1 MRHTGSAAD
10 AEELLRNHQSKIG
23 KGLRRVKSKRQAEI
37 LRIIE
42 EVDVET
48 QDQLLSELKARGVS
62 STQATISRDIKEL
75 HLIKELTSY
84 GTYKYV
90 VSGRKTS
97 LNFAGRLRTIFK
109 EGVTSFDRAQNIVVL
124 KTMPGLA
131 SAACAAID
139 GMEIS
144 GLVGS
149 LAGDDTALLIMR
161 DNEKAA
167 SFCEEIH
174 TMLN

>member
-1 MRHTGSAAD
+1 M
-10 AEELLRNHQSKIG
+10 
-23 KGLRRVKSKRQAEI
+23 KSKRQAEI

-42 EVDVET
+42 DVDVET
-48 QDQLLSELKARGVS
+48 QDQLLSELKARGLT

-75 HLIKELTSY
+75 HLIKELTGY
-84 GTYKYV
+84 GTYKYA

-97 LNFAGRLRTIFK
+97 MNIAGRLRTIFK

-144 GLVGS
+144 DLVGS
-149 LAGDDTALLIMR
+149 LAGDDTGMLIMR
-161 DNEKAA
+161 DSA
-167 SFCEEIH
+167 SAEAFCSEAHKLLE
-174 TMLN
+174 